1 MIGKKPKCFPSLMVT
16 MRMADRDYSLC
27 MYINILYTH
36 LLYSKTHLFKRD
48 PFAKEIVWTMR
59 DDGIRMF
66 YSVA

>member
-1 MIGKKPKCFPSLMVT
+1 MIGKKLKSVSPSLMA